1 MLTFREFYEICEGKK
16 PDTPPHAVAGTV
28 NRDSS
33 GTLTYTLQ
41 SYDGP
46 KGKPSKKEIEKK
58 VLNQSGGKKVEKHAK
73 KVAKTINKIK
83 EDIEQRRQEL
93 RQKQLKQMATHKQN
107 VANYHTSQRDRQ
119 IAAQEREQL
128 KKEIKRELQS
138 EQTPTMQPSDYNKQ
152 IAKQSLRWK
161 GMQIRQAHGE
171 MEHEAGAELSAK
183 KARLKAIMSR

>member
-16 PDTPPHAVAGTV
+16 PNTPPHAVAGTV

-46 KGKPSKKEIEKK
+46 KRKPSKKEIKK
-58 VLNQSGGKKVEKHAK
+58 QVLDQSGGKKVEKHAK
-73 KVAKTINKIK
+73 RVAKTINKIE
-83 EDIEQRRQEL
+83 EDIDQRRQEL
-93 RQKQLKQMATHKQN
+93 RQRQLDQMAAQKQK
-107 VANYHTSQRDRQ
+107 VASYQSARKKKQV
-119 IAAQEREQL
+119 ASQERESL
-128 KKEIKRELQS
+128 KKEIKKELQT
-138 EQTPTMQPSDYNKQ
+138 EQTPVMQPNEYNKQ
-152 IAKQSLRWK
+152 VARQSARWK

-171 MEHEAGAELSAK
+171 MEHEAGAQLAAK